1 MTIMDS
7 FVYEFDREQAEN
19 TKCAEKQKNSFPKEY
34 VKHITSKIMLKMQFC
49 SSFKLYYLAT
59 KK

>member
-1 MTIMDS
+1 MDS